1 MVAWSEEAAQRD
13 YLPTDEYRALQLKRL
28 PPTLQRVY
36 EQLPFSQK
44 ALDEPT
50 SKPEMIRSLD
60 DLGRLPFTRG
70 HGLLDNY
77 PLALLEA
84 TGLRFE
90 R

>member
-13 YLPTDEYRALQLKRL
+13 YLPTDEYRALQLKHL
-28 PPTLQRVY
+28 QSTIQRVY
-36 EQLPFSQK
+36 GQLPFYHK
-44 ALDEPT
+44 ALDERT
-50 SKPEMIRSLD
+50 IKPEMIRSLD
-60 DLGRLPFTRG
+60 DLGRLPFTTG
-70 HGLLDNY
+70 YGLLDNY